1 MLRLFLGFI
10 KAIYWVYLVFGGY
23 KWYKL
28 FNFHTWV
35 RTGQPRLDPGQT
47 LDPLADPRP
56 DLGPNGPIFPT

>member
-28 FNFHTWV
+28 LNWV
-35 RTGQPRLDPGQT
+35 RSGQPRSDIGPI
-47 LDPLADPRP
+47 DPRP